1 MLKESTNTLRL
12 FCFMK
17 FICVETQQTGRAM
30 GSESTSAKEDQLD
43 RRLYV
48 VSALNAC
55 FIGLTLWAW
64 SLLYPLVAA
73 PLRWGTG
80 QIVPSHPDALDYPYA
95 ILWGLPMM
103 ATLVALV
110 LRREGQR
117 PLAILVAAAPLLFLI
132 VLIVVFN
139 VLPVR

>member
-1 MLKESTNTLRL
+1 
-12 FCFMK
+12 
-17 FICVETQQTGRAM
+17 M

-55 FIGLTLWAW
+55 FIGLTLWGW
-64 SLLYPLVAA
+64 SILYPLVAG

-80 QIVPSHPDALDYPYA
+80 QIVPSHPEALDYPYA
-95 ILWGLPMM
+95 VLWILPII
-103 ATLVALV
+103 ATLSAFL

-117 PLAILVAAAPLLFLI
+117 PLAILVAAAPLLFLVI
-132 VLIVVFN
+132 LIAVFT
-139 VLPVR
+139 VAPVR

>member
-1 MLKESTNTLRL
+1 
-12 FCFMK
+12 
-17 FICVETQQTGRAM
+17 M

-55 FIGLTLWAW
+55 FVGLTFWAW
-64 SLLYPLVAA
+64 PVLYPFVSG

-80 QIVPSHPDALDYPYA
+80 QIVPAHPDALYYPYA
-95 ILWGLPMM
+95 LLWCLPTIATVVGL
-103 ATLVALV
+103 L

-117 PLAILVAAAPLLFLI
+117 PLAIKVVTAPLLFLAT
-132 VLIVVFN
+132 LIVVFN